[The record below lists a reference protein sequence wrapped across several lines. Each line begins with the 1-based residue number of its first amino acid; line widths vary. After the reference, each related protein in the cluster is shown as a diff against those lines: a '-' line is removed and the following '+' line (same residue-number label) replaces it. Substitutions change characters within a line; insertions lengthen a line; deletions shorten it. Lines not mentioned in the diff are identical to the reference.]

1 MMSDDNIREARRK
14 AVAVRYDQ
22 EKDAAPHIVAKG
34 SGYLAERIM
43 ELALEND
50 IHIHEDRDLVTL
62 LSKLDVDTDIPE
74 NLYKAVAEI
83 LVFVYQ
89 LNQKFAD

>member
-1 MMSDDNIREARRK
+1 MMSDNNIREARRK
-14 AVAVRYDQ
+14 AVAIRYNQ

-43 ELALEND
+43 ELALENN
-50 IHIHEDRDLVTL
+50 ILIHEDRDLVTL

-74 NLYKAVAEI
+74 NLYRAVAEI

-89 LNQKFAD
+89 LNQKFAG